1 MSESTGSLPVSEL
14 VEEYET
20 VLRSLLDTRAPL
32 HNKLVTIRDFSP
44 WYTQEIHA
52 QRIIKRRLERR
63 SSNMATDR
71 DLYVK
76 QCMKVNYLI
85 VHSKM
90 SFYGDLIDS
99 LGPDQ

>member
-1 MSESTGSLPVSEL
+1 MTK
-14 VEEYET
+14 T
-20 VLRSLLDTRAPL
+20 IHKRQAAPL

-63 SSNMATDR
+63 WRSSNMATDR

-76 QCMKVNYLI
+76 QCMKVNDLI
-85 VHSKM
+85 FHSKIITRNM
-90 SFYGDLIDS
+90 GHFAPALVVSG
-99 LGPDQ
+99 

>member
-20 VLRSLLDTRAPL
+20 VLRSLLDAHAPL

-52 QRIIKRRLERR
+52 QRIIKKRLERRWR

-76 QCMKVNYLI
+76 QCMKVNDLI
-85 VHSKM
+85 FHSKM
-90 SFYGDLIDS
+90 SFYGDLIT
-99 LGPDQ
+99 